1 MVSILRWVTLLGY
14 VTVSA
19 RIRRELYVKL
29 KKYGVVVSDVIRRA
43 LEEEV
48 RRREEEE
55 ACEVLKKA
63 QEVLAKI
70 PPEELVETIR
80 SSREER

>member
-1 MVSILRWVTLLGY
+1 MGY

-19 RIRRELYVKL
+19 RVRRELYEKL
-29 KKYGVVVSDVIRRA
+29 RRYGVVVSDVVRRA

-48 RRREEEE
+48 RKREEEE
-55 ACEVLKKA
+55 VKEALRKA
-63 QEVLAKI
+63 QKILAKI
-70 PPEELVETIR
+70 PPEEIAGVIR

>member
-1 MVSILRWVTLLGY
+1 MVYLSY

-19 RIRRELYVKL
+19 KIRRELYEKL
-29 KKYGVVVSDVIRRA
+29 RKYGIVVSDVIRKA

-55 ACEVLKKA
+55 IKEALVKAQKILKK
-63 QEVLAKI
+63 I
-70 PPEELVETIR
+70 SSEEIVNAIR
-80 SSREER
+80 ACREER

>member
-1 MVSILRWVTLLGY
+1 MRLSY

-19 RIRRELYVKL
+19 RIRRELYEKL
-29 KKYGVVVSDVIRRA
+29 RRYGVVVSDVIRKA

-48 RRREEEE
+48 MKREDEEVMK
-55 ACEVLKKA
+55 ALKKA
-63 QEVLAKI
+63 QEILAKI
-70 PPEELVETIR
+70 PPEEIVNVIR

>member
-1 MVSILRWVTLLGY
+1 MSY

-19 RIRRELYVKL
+19 KIRRELYHKL
-29 KKYGVVVSDVIRRA
+29 REYRVPISEVIRRA

-55 ACEVLKKA
+55 LQRALEEIQKILR
-63 QEVLAKI
+63 KI
-70 PPEELVETIR
+70 PEETIVR
-80 SSREER
+80 LIRESREER

>member
-1 MVSILRWVTLLGY
+1 MSY

-19 RIRRELYVKL
+19 RIRRELYEKL
-29 KKYGVVVSDVIRRA
+29 REYGVVISDVIRRA

-55 ACEVLKKA
+55 IREALRKA
-63 QEVLAKI
+63 QEILAKI
-70 PPEELVETIR
+70 PPEEIVNVVR